1 MLLLA
6 TNYIPVVISH
16 IEPLLLLFR
25 WWRCCCWLPT
35 TSLLH
40 GINHIEPL
48 LLLFRWWWC
57 CCWLPTTYLLLST
70 TLNPWLL
77 LLRWW
82 WCCCWQPTTSLLL
95 STTSSWPSTPQQS
108 PATARYLHLDFEN
121 IAFIWYRFLD
131 NIHLQYSTAG
141 LFTVCSFLVRFSRN
155 ERLSLWKS

>member
-1 MLLLA
+1 MLLLATNYIPVVVNHIKPLAAVVQVVVMLLLA
-6 TNYIPVVISH
+6 TNYIPVVI
-16 IEPLLLLFR
+16 
-25 WWRCCCWLPT
+25 
-35 TSLLH
+35 
-40 GINHIEPL
+40 NHIKPL

-57 CCWLPTTYLLLST
+57 CCWLPTTSLLHVISHIK
-70 TLNPWLL
+70 PLL
-77 LLRWW
+77 LLCRWW
-82 WCCCWQPTTSLLL
+82 WCCCWLPTTSLLW

-141 LFTVCSFLVRFSRN
+141 LFTVCSN